1 MTDEQIKKKEIESAL
16 AKIPASD
23 FLETTKDLLA
33 VLGYRSERTLNLSG
47 NVDDFIQRLRAPT
60 QDTETEREFRVEVE
74 SIKPVFQVTDDEIN
88 ASNQIELFESPAFDT
103 GKIKSFLFFAVKLK
117 DKNYPRGKYAQFTRE
132 INKRIVMPVVALFRV
147 EDRLTIGFVRRRSH
161 KLNPK
166 RAVLEQ
172 VTLIKDIALN
182 NPHRAH
188 LDILFELSLEE
199 CAKWMVTN
207 NQPENFDGLLAAWL
221 ARLDT
226 EALNKRFFSEI
237 ANWYFWA
244 VEQVRFPDDAS
255 EDVEVRNATSVI
267 RLLTRLIFVWFVK
280 EKGLVPDALFNQ
292 PELGDILKNIDPQ
305 ESTYYKAIL
314 QNLFFATLNQE
325 MNTEKH
331 PNNRKFRGKAKQP
344 KGRDQNYMVHS
355 LYRYERYF
363 KHPKVAL
370 NLFETIPF
378 LNGGL
383 FECLDKPGEDE
394 SEKDIRI
401 DGFSDRK
408 DILLHVPNELF
419 FSDEQTVDLNKAY
432 GTKGKKYKVQGLID
446 TLDRYKFTVTENT
459 PIEEEVAL
467 DPELLGK
474 VFENLLAAYNPETD
488 TTARKQTGSFYTP
501 REIVN
506 YMTDESLVAYLKNEL
521 DPENINP
528 KSETNLRNLLAYNDE
543 PNPFNEADTETL
555 IKAIDSLKI
564 LDPACGS
571 GAFPMGVLHKL
582 VFILGKLDPRNDRW
596 RQRQIDRVEST
607 VEMAEKIDDS
617 TVRDNTIRDLEGEI
631 VSINEAFER
640 NELDYGRKLYL
651 IENCIYGVDIQPIA
665 TQIAK
670 LRFFIS
676 LIVDQQLD
684 DSQANRGVRPLPN
697 LETKFVAANTLLD
710 VEKPEQLTF
719 RNPEIDRKEKELAD
733 VRRKHFT
740 ARTPRTKAK
749 YRNEDTQIRTQIGEL
764 LKAEGFP
771 HETTEKIVLWD
782 LYDQNAT
789 ADWFDPEWM
798 FSVTDGFDTVI
809 GNPPY
814 IQLQKE
820 GGKLGRL
827 YAPCNFDSF
836 IRTGDIYCLF
846 YEKANQLLK
855 NGGHICFITSN
866 KWMRAAYGKKLRDYL
881 IGHTQPVQLL
891 DMGPGVF
898 DATVDT
904 NILLLQNTRPDARLS
919 FTATTI
925 KSDFDPHTGNIA
937 QYLNDNGM
945 AMALPPK
952 DEAWT
957 IRSPAELA
965 LKHKI
970 EDVGK
975 PLKDWD
981 INIYRG
987 ITTGCNEAFII
998 DKAKRD
1004 ELIAQDPKSTEI
1016 IKPLL
1021 RGRDIKR
1028 YHIQWADMY
1037 LINTFP
1043 TLNLN
1048 IDDYPAV
1055 KNYLLAFGRDR
1066 LEQAGK
1072 TLADGTKSRKKT
1084 RHKWFELQDPIAY
1097 HPEFEKEK
1105 VVYPNMT
1112 KFLPFVYDPNGF
1124 YTNDKSFIIT
1134 GENYLKYL
1142 TGYFNSRIAA
1152 KWIRENCPELGG
1164 GTRELRKI
1172 FFENISIPPI
1182 TEANQHLATQIEER
1196 VDKILTTKRTAPN
1209 EDVSVLENE
1218 IDEIVYLLYDL
1229 TPDEIKIVEE
1239 KE

>member
-1 MTDEQIKKKEIESAL
+1 
-16 AKIPASD
+16 
-23 FLETTKDLLA
+23 
-33 VLGYRSERTLNLSG
+33 
-47 NVDDFIQRLRAPT
+47 
-60 QDTETEREFRVEVE
+60 
-74 SIKPVFQVTDDEIN
+74 
-88 ASNQIELFESPAFDT
+88 
-103 GKIKSFLFFAVKLK
+103 
-117 DKNYPRGKYAQFTRE
+117 
-132 INKRIVMPVVALFRV
+132 MPVVALFRV

-226 EALNKRFFSEI
+226 EELNKRFFSEI

-244 VEQVRFPDDAS
+244 VKQVRFPDDAS

-331 PNNRKFRGKAKQP
+331 PNNRKFRGKAKQS

-408 DILLHVPNELF
+408 DISLHVPNELF

-474 VFENLLAAYNPETD
+474 VFENLLAAYNPETGA
-488 TTARKQTGSFYTP
+488 TARKQTGSYYTP

-521 DPENINP
+521 RAHAQPQGDISVHTPPSQLDFTGQAEP
-528 KSETNLRNLLAYNDE
+528 VQTELDMGSESRSDDEQKSELEKKLRNLLAYNDE
-543 PNPFNEADTETL
+543 PNPFNQADTETL

-665 TQIAK
+665 VQIAK

-719 RNPEIDRKEKELAD
+719 RNPEIDRKEKELEN

-740 ARTPRTKAK
+740 ALTPSTKAK
-749 YRNEDTQIRTQIGEL
+749 YRHLDTQIRTQIGEL

-789 ADWFDPEWM
+789 ADWFDHEWM
-798 FSVTDGFDTVI
+798 FGITDGFDVVI

-814 IQLQKE
+814 GLLNKRQNKTMGHLASPEEIQYYRTSSE
-820 GGKLGRL
+820 
-827 YAPCNFDSF
+827 YAPAMGGMINVFRLF
-836 IRTGDIYCLF
+836 I
-846 YEKANQLLK
+846 
-855 NGGHICFITSN
+855 
-866 KWMRAAYGKKLRDYL
+866 
-881 IGHTQPVQLL
+881 V
-891 DMGPGVF
+891 
-898 DATVDT
+898 
-904 NILLLQNTRPDARLS
+904 
-919 FTATTI
+919 
-925 KSDFDPHTGNIA
+925 KSVHL
-937 QYLNDNGM
+937 LNDNGVFSQIFPLAFIGDVSSSNLRKYLLENYNIVSIDAFPERDNAKKRVFEGVKM
-945 AMALPPK
+945 SVCILNLLNQK
-952 DEAWT
+952 ST
-957 IRSPAELA
+957 GKFFIRIHRDRFVDIENEKVILDTENISLIDKANYAIPLLRERDLN
-965 LKHKI
+965 LIRKI
-970 EDVGK
+970 YSESSVRIVDLGHC
-975 PLKDWD
+975 
-981 INIYRG
+981 Y
-987 ITTGCNEAFII
+987 TGEIDLTANKKYLTDDPECAVMIKGAII
-998 DKAKRD
+998 DKYLIREKMSQGEVKFLNSKHYLRENQGVKSQHHKSDRIVMQAITGVNERIRLKMTLIEKGVFCANSVNYLVFRNNAVNTKYILALLNSSTLNFVFSKSSTNSNVNGYEIDNLPIVLADDQHQTRLSELVDQILTAKR
-1004 ELIAQDPKSTEI
+1004 T
-1016 IKPLL
+1016 
-1021 RGRDIKR
+1021 
-1028 YHIQWADMY
+1028 
-1037 LINTFP
+1037 N
-1043 TLNLN
+1043 
-1048 IDDYPAV
+1048 
-1055 KNYLLAFGRDR
+1055 
-1066 LEQAGK
+1066 
-1072 TLADGTKSRKKT
+1072 
-1084 RHKWFELQDPIAY
+1084 
-1097 HPEFEKEK
+1097 
-1105 VVYPNMT
+1105 PN
-1112 KFLPFVYDPNGF
+1112 
-1124 YTNDKSFIIT
+1124 
-1134 GENYLKYL
+1134 
-1142 TGYFNSRIAA
+1142 
-1152 KWIRENCPELGG
+1152 
-1164 GTRELRKI
+1164 
-1172 FFENISIPPI
+1172 
-1182 TEANQHLATQIEER
+1182 AN
-1196 VDKILTTKRTAPN
+1196 
-1209 EDVSVLENE
+1209 VSNLENK
-1218 IDEIVYLLYDL
+1218 IDKIVYLLYDL
-1229 TPDEIKIVEE
+1229 TLDEIKIVEE
-1239 KE
+1239 ASE

>member
-23 FLETTKDLLA
+23 FLKTTKDLLA
-33 VLGYRSERTLNLSG
+33 VLGYRSQRTLNLSG
-47 NVDDFIQRLRAPT
+47 NVDDFIQMLPART
-60 QDTETEREFRVEVE
+60 QDTETEGEFRVAVE
-74 SIKPVFQVTDDEIN
+74 SVKPVFQVTGDEIN
-88 ASNQIELFESPAFDT
+88 ASDQGTLFESPAFDE
-103 GKIKSFLFFAVKLK
+103 GKAKSFMFFTVKLK
-117 DKNYPRGKYAQFTRE
+117 GKDYARGKYAQFTRE
-132 INKRIVMPVVALFRV
+132 INKRIVMPVVVLFCV
-147 EDRLTIGFVRRRSH
+147 ENRLTIGFVRRRSH

-166 RAVLEQ
+166 RNVLEQ
-172 VTLIKDIALN
+172 VTLIKDIDLD

-188 LDILFELSLEE
+188 LDILFELSLAE

-207 NQPENFDGLLAAWL
+207 NQPENFDGLLAAWI

-226 EALNKRFFSEI
+226 EELNKRFFSEI

-244 VEQVRFPDDAS
+244 VEQVRFPDDAE
-255 EDVEVRNATSVI
+255 EDVEIRNATSVI

-280 EKGLVPDALFNQ
+280 EKGLVPDAFFNQ

-363 KHPKVAL
+363 KHPKTAL

-383 FECLDKPGEDE
+383 FECLDKPGEDD
-394 SEKDIRI
+394 SKKDIRI

-408 DILLHVPNELF
+408 DIPLHVPNELF
-419 FSDEQTVDLNKAY
+419 FSDERTVDLNKAY

-474 VFENLLAAYNPETD
+474 VFENLLAAYNPQTQKN
-488 TTARKQTGSFYTP
+488 ARKQTGSYYTP

-506 YMTDESLVAYLKNEL
+506 YMTDESLSAYLKNEL

-528 KSETNLRNLLAYNDE
+528 KSETNLRHLLAYNDE
-543 PNPFNEADTETL
+543 PNPFNEADTEAL
-555 IKAIDSLKI
+555 IKAIDILKI

-665 TQIAK
+665 VQIAK

-684 DSQANRGVRPLPN
+684 DSRENRGVRPLPN
-697 LETKFVAANTLLD
+697 LETKFVAANTLLG

-798 FSVTDGFDTVI
+798 FGITDGFDVVI

-814 IQLQKE
+814 ISVTNL
-820 GGKLGRL
+820 
-827 YAPCNFDSF
+827 PV
-836 IRTGDIYCLF
+836 T
-846 YEKANQLLK
+846 
-855 NGGHICFITSN
+855 
-866 KWMRAAYGKKLRDYL
+866 MRDYL
-881 IGHTQPVQLL
+881 FKNYQACKRRTDIYIAFLEKSIAILNTKGIMGFILPSAFAKQKYGEKMRQILIENHAIREVVDASRYRIFENAVVYNIVLTVGNLKGQDQTKVRLHSSNADFDTRGGKEFFINQHAFAELKDSRFETNPLVFESLKVKEKIWQSAVRL
-891 DMGPGVF
+891 DQICLVAYG
-898 DATVDT
+898 
-904 NILLLQNTRPDARLS
+904 ARLNDHSGNLKKKDYISQSPISDGKRFCEGKNIERYS
-919 FTATTI
+919 F
-925 KSDFDPHTGNIA
+925 SQGGW
-937 QYLNDNGM
+937 LNYTPEEHYNPM
-945 AMALPPK
+945 FP
-952 DEAWT
+952 
-957 IRSPAELA
+957 ELFENKK
-965 LKHKI
+965 LMF
-970 EDVGK
+970 
-975 PLKDWD
+975 
-981 INIYRG
+981 INV
-987 ITTGCNEAFII
+987 
-998 DKAKRD
+998 
-1004 ELIAQDPKSTEI
+1004 
-1016 IKPLL
+1016 
-1021 RGRDIKR
+1021 
-1028 YHIQWADMY
+1028 
-1037 LINTFP
+1037 
-1043 TLNLN
+1043 
-1048 IDDYPAV
+1048 V
-1055 KNYLLAFGRDR
+1055 KDR
-1066 LEQAGK
+1066 L
-1072 TLADGTKSRKKT
+1072 R
-1084 RHKWFELQDPIAY
+1084 FAY
-1097 HPEFEKEK
+1097 DDEGFYNCNT
-1105 VVYPNMT
+1105 VVNCVRLDLLSEASHITAVRAIRGSDNKFSKQYDYKFLLGVLNSGFTSYYFRNFLSEGLHCYPNDA
-1112 KFLPFVYDPNGF
+1112 KELPIPDVAPEQQAP
-1124 YTNDKSFIIT
+1124 II
-1134 GENYLKYL
+1134 
-1142 TGYFNSRIAA
+1142 
-1152 KWIRENCPELGG
+1152 EL
-1164 GTRELRKI
+1164 
-1172 FFENISIPPI
+1172 
-1182 TEANQHLATQIEER
+1182 
-1196 VDKILTTKRTAPN
+1196 VDRILTTKRTDPN
-1209 EDVSVLENE
+1209 ENVSTLENE

-1229 TPDEIKIVEE
+1229 TPDEIAIVEG

>member
-1 MTDEQIKKKEIESAL
+1 MTL
-16 AKIPASD
+16 FRCFPA
-23 FLETTKDLLA
+23 
-33 VLGYRSERTLNLSG
+33 RTQN
-47 NVDDFIQRLRAPT
+47 T
-60 QDTETEREFRVEVE
+60 DTEGEFRVAVE
-74 SIKPVFQVTDDEIN
+74 SVKPVFQVTGDEIN
-88 ASNQIELFESPAFDT
+88 ASDQGTLFESPAFDE
-103 GKIKSFLFFAVKLK
+103 GRAKSFMFFAVKLK
-117 DKNYPRGKYAQFTRE
+117 GKDYARGKYAQFTRE

-199 CAKWMVTN
+199 CAKWMVAN
-207 NQPENFDGLLAAWL
+207 KEPENFDGLLTAWL
-221 ARLDT
+221 AQLDT
-226 EALNKRFFSEI
+226 EELNKRFFSKI

-244 VEQVRFPDDAS
+244 VDQVTFPDDAD
-255 EDVEVRNATSVI
+255 EEEEVRNATSII

-446 TLDRYKFTVTENT
+446 TLDLYKFTVTENT

-474 VFENLLAAYNPETD
+474 VFENLLAAYNPQTQKN
-488 TTARKQTGSFYTP
+488 ARKQTGSFYTP

-521 DPENINP
+521 RDHAQPQGDISVHTPPSQLDFTGQAEP
-528 KSETNLRNLLAYNDE
+528 VQTELDMGSESRSDDEQKSELEKKLRNLLAYNDE

-631 VSINEAFER
+631 VSINEAFKR

-684 DSQANRGVRPLPN
+684 DSRENRGVRPLPN

-814 IQLQKE
+814 IQLQKD

-836 IRTGDIYCLF
+836 VRTADIYCLF
-846 YEKANQLLK
+846 YEKANQLSK

-866 KWMRAAYGKKLRDYL
+866 KWMRAGYGKNLRDYF
-881 IGHTQPVQLL
+881 IEHTQPVQLL
-891 DMGPGVF
+891 DMGPDVF

-904 NILLLQNTRPDARLS
+904 NILLLQNASSDVRSA

-925 KSDFDPHTGNIA
+925 GSDFDTHTDNIL
-937 QYLNDNGM
+937 QYLIDNGV
-945 AMALPPK
+945 AMELPSK
-952 DEAWT
+952 GEAWA
-957 IRSPAELA
+957 ILSPTELS
-965 LKHKI
+965 LKRKI

-975 PLKDWD
+975 LLKDWD
-981 INIYRG
+981 INISRG
-987 ITTGCNEAFII
+987 IITGCNEAFIVDRETR
-998 DKAKRD
+998 DKLIEEHPSSAKV
-1004 ELIAQDPKSTEI
+1004 L
-1016 IKPLL
+1016 KPFL
-1021 RGRDIKR
+1021 RGRDVKR
-1028 YHIQWADMY
+1028 WQVNFAEQY
-1037 LINTFP
+1037 LIKIESTENRKHPWSEQSTGEAEQIFANT
-1043 TLNLN
+1043 
-1048 IDDYPAV
+1048 YPAIHGH
-1055 KNYLLAFGRDR
+1055 LEIFRDR
-1066 LEQAGK
+1066 LINRHDQGK
-1072 TLADGTKSRKKT
+1072 
-1084 RHKWFELQDPIAY
+1084 
-1097 HPEFEKEK
+1097 
-1105 VVYPNMT
+1105 
-1112 KFLPFVYDPNGF
+1112 
-1124 YTNDKSFIIT
+1124 
-1134 GENYLKYL
+1134 
-1142 TGYFNSRIAA
+1142 YF
-1152 KWIRENCPELGG
+1152 W
-1164 GTRELRKI
+1164 ELRACAYWATFEQTKI
-1172 FFENISIPPI
+1172 IYPDIF
-1182 TEANQHLATQIEER
+1182 QH
-1196 VDKILTTKRTAPN
+1196 
-1209 EDVSVLENE
+1209 
-1218 IDEIVYLLYDL
+1218 
-1229 TPDEIKIVEE
+1229 
-1239 KE
+1239 

>member
-23 FLETTKDLLA
+23 FLETTKDLLV
-33 VLGYRSERTLNLSG
+33 VLGYRSQRTLNLSG
-47 NVDDFIQRLRAPT
+47 NVDDFIQMLPART
-60 QDTETEREFRVEVE
+60 QDTETEGEFRVAVE
-74 SIKPVFQVTDDEIN
+74 SVKPVFQVTGDEIN
-88 ASNQIELFESPAFDT
+88 ASDQGTLFESPAFDE
-103 GKIKSFLFFAVKLK
+103 GKAKSFMFFTVKLK
-117 DKNYPRGKYAQFTRE
+117 GKDYARGKYAQFTRE
-132 INKRIVMPVVALFRV
+132 INKRIVMPVVVLFRV
-147 EDRLTIGFVRRRSH
+147 ENRLTIGFVRRRSH

-166 RAVLEQ
+166 RNVLEQ
-172 VTLIKDIALN
+172 VTLIKDIELD

-188 LDILFELSLEE
+188 LDILFELSLAE

-207 NQPENFDGLLAAWL
+207 NQPENFDGLLAAWI

-226 EALNKRFFSEI
+226 EELNKRFFSEI

-244 VEQVRFPDDAS
+244 VEQVRFPDDAE
-255 EDVEVRNATSVI
+255 EDVEIRNATSVI

-280 EKGLVPDALFNQ
+280 EKGLVPDAFFNQ

-325 MNTEKH
+325 MNTVEK

-363 KHPKVAL
+363 KHPKTAL

-383 FECLDKPGEDE
+383 FECLDKPGEDD
-394 SEKDIRI
+394 SKKDIRI

-408 DILLHVPNELF
+408 DIPLHVPNELF
-419 FSDEQTVDLNKAY
+419 FSDERTVDLNKAY

-474 VFENLLAAYNPETD
+474 VFENLLAAYNPETGA
-488 TTARKQTGSFYTP
+488 TARKQTGSYYTP

-506 YMTDESLVAYLKNEL
+506 YMTDESLAAYLKNEL

-528 KSETNLRNLLAYNDE
+528 KSETNLRHLLAYNDE
-543 PNPFNEADTETL
+543 PNPFNEADTEAL
-555 IKAIDSLKI
+555 IKAIDILKI

-617 TVRDNTIRDLEGEI
+617 TIRDSTIRDLEGEI

-684 DSQANRGVRPLPN
+684 DSRENRGVRPLPN

-749 YRNEDTQIRTQIGEL
+749 YRHLDNQIRTEIGEL

-789 ADWFDPEWM
+789 AAWFDPEWM
-798 FSVTDGFDTVI
+798 FNITDGFDVVI

-836 IRTGDIYCLF
+836 VRTSDIYCLF

-855 NGGHICFITSN
+855 NGGHLCFITSN
-866 KWMRAAYGKKLRDYL
+866 KWMRAGYGKKLRDYF

-904 NILLLQNTRPDARLS
+904 NILLLQNDASDIRLT
-919 FTATTI
+919 FMAATI
-925 KSDFDPHTGNIA
+925 GSDFDTHTDNIA
-937 QYLNDNGM
+937 QYLSDNGV
-945 AMALPPK
+945 AMELPPK
-952 DEAWT
+952 GEAWA

-965 LKHKI
+965 LKRKI

-981 INIYRG
+981 VNIYFG
-987 ITTGCNEAFII
+987 IKAGCSEAFII
-998 DKAKRD
+998 DESRRE
-1004 ELIAQDPKSTEI
+1004 ELIAQDPKSAEI

-1028 YHIQWADMY
+1028 YHVQWAGLYMLATGYD
-1037 LINTFP
+1037 LDIPNE
-1043 TLNLN
+1043 
-1048 IDDYPAV
+1048 YPAIYNHLKTIGEQIESGSIKARGKGV
-1055 KNYLLAFGRDR
+1055 FNRDDQGENWWNLR
-1066 LEQAGK
+1066 
-1072 TLADGTKSRKKT
+1072 TCT
-1084 RHKWFELQDPIAY
+1084 Y
-1097 HPEFEKEK
+1097 YPEFEKEK
-1105 VVYPNMT
+1105 IIYPNMT
-1112 KFLPFVYDPNGF
+1112 KFLPFVYDMEGF
-1124 YTNDKSFIIT
+1124 YTNQKSFIIT

-1142 TGYFNSRIAA
+1142 TGYFNSKVAA
-1152 KWIRENCPELGG
+1152 KWIRENCPELQG
-1164 GTRELRKI
+1164 GTRELSKI

-1182 TEANQHLATQIEER
+1182 TEANQHLATQIEEL
-1196 VDKILTTKRTAPN
+1196 VDKILVAKRTNPN
-1209 EDVSVLENE
+1209 ENVSDLENE
-1218 IDEIVYLLYDL
+1218 IDQIVYLLYDL
-1229 TPDEIKIVEE
+1229 TPDEIAIVEG